1 MRIPAD
7 AIIAREKLTR
17 YLLVPR
23 FKSDKSSFLAK
34 LGFTLANPD
43 VLDSAIRRQADSAE
57 VVVESAD
64 IYGEHMTVVSELIGP
79 IGKRLV
85 VTVWVR
91 SAVDGVVRFVT
102 LKPSRKKS

>member
-1 MRIPAD
+1 MRIPTD

-17 YLLVPR
+17 YLLLQQS
-23 FKSDKSSFLAK
+23 KSDKSGFLAT
-34 LGFTLANPD
+34 LGFTLANPEA
-43 VLDSAIRRQADSAE
+43 LESAIRRQADSAE
-57 VVVESAD
+57 FVVESAD

-91 SAVDGVVRFVT
+91 PAVAGVVRFIT
-102 LKPSRKKS
+102 LKPSRRKS